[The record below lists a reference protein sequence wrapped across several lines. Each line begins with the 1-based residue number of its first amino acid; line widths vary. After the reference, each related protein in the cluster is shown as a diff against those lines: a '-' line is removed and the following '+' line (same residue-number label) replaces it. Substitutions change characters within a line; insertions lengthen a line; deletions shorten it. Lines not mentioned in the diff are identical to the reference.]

1 VASKIGAS
9 ELVAWRT
16 VSACRACQRQTS
28 YAFTSTS
35 QFRPNVDIQS
45 EWSSDIGIPS
55 YTETS
60 FQKFTTMFIYV
71 DESGHSGAQIFKDI
85 KAQPNMYYGVMT
97 SKVDLS
103 IEIADALI
111 GMRKLLGVDRIHAS
125 ALGNPPLVRI
135 APQLLKIQNELGLV
149 FDFYI
154 LKKRAH
160 AEFCFFD
167 QVFDSGNN
175 KAVPH
180 GVYFSPFRYV
190 LILELKRMFND
201 SNAERAWN
209 IRIALDD
216 KKANQEL
223 SVLCRDLLKGI
234 GRVKHYMA
242 RYYIRAGLRW
252 AAEHP
257 NEISYN
263 ASDEEGIKQIS
274 PNIICFQSVMH
285 GIARRVREEGAEP
298 TSIIVDQQQEFNS
311 AQKVLADFYASAAGI
326 KFENAP
332 KMPVMTFDGMPQIPI
347 QFVEGKNNC
356 GLELVD
362 IYLWVFKRLFEKK
375 PVANELL
382 PLYEAQIDRG
392 YTDQISYE
400 AIMKRFLENQ

>member
-1 VASKIGAS
+1 MSPRLGDNLRPGLHCLGAVPS
-9 ELVAWRT
+9 GRL
-16 VSACRACQRQTS
+16 
-28 YAFTSTS
+28 Y
-35 QFRPNVDIQS
+35 P
-45 EWSSDIGIPS
+45 DIGITS

-60 FQKFTTMFIYV
+60 LQNLTSMFIYV

-103 IEIADALI
+103 VEITDALI
-111 GMRKLLGVDRIHAS
+111 GMRKILEVDRIHAS
-125 ALGNPPLVRI
+125 ALGNPSLVRI

-175 KAVPH
+175 KAIPH
-180 GVYFSPFRYV
+180 VVYFSPFRYL
-190 LILELKRMFND
+190 LILELSRMFND
-201 SNAERAWN
+201 ANAERAWN

-216 KKANQEL
+216 DKVNQEL
-223 SVLCRDLLKGI
+223 SVLCCDLLKGI
-234 GRVKHYMA
+234 GRVRHPLA

-252 AAEHP
+252 ASEHP
-257 NEISYN
+257 GEISYN
-263 ASDEEGIKQIS
+263 ASDVDGIKQIS

-298 TSIIVDQQQEFNS
+298 ISIIVDQQQEFNG

-326 KFENAP
+326 KFKNVP

-347 QFVEGKNNC
+347 QFVDGKNNG

-362 IYLWVFKRLFEKK
+362 VYLWVCKRLFEKK

-400 AIMKRFLENQ
+400 SIMKRFLETH

>member
-1 VASKIGAS
+1 V
-9 ELVAWRT
+9 
-16 VSACRACQRQTS
+16 
-28 YAFTSTS
+28 
-35 QFRPNVDIQS
+35 
-45 EWSSDIGIPS
+45 
-55 YTETS
+55 
-60 FQKFTTMFIYV
+60 FIYV

-103 IEIADALI
+103 IEITDALVS
-111 GMRKLLGVDRIHAS
+111 MRKLLEVDRIHAS
-125 ALGNPPLVRI
+125 ALGNPPLARI
-135 APQLLKIQNELGLV
+135 APQLLKIQNELGLI

-175 KAVPH
+175 KAIPH
-180 GVYFSPFRYV
+180 GAYFSPFRYL
-190 LILELKRMFND
+190 LILELSRMFND
-201 SNAERAWN
+201 AKAERAWN
-209 IRIALDD
+209 IRIELDED
-216 KKANQEL
+216 KANREL
-223 SVLCRDLLKGI
+223 SILCFDLLKGI
-234 GRVKHYMA
+234 GRVRHSEA

-252 AAEHP
+252 ASENP
-257 NEISYN
+257 GEISYN
-263 ASDEEGIKQIS
+263 ASDEDGIKQIS

-298 TSIIVDQQQEFNS
+298 TSIIVDQQQEFNG

-347 QFVEGKNNC
+347 QFVDGKNNG

-362 IYLWVFKRLFEKK
+362 VYLWVCKRLFENK

-400 AIMKRFLENQ
+400 SIMKRFLETR